1 MVILIGGPANTGK
14 TLLSHRLMGKYGIPY
29 LSIDHLKMGLHRGLD
44 AETFHPLTDTY
55 VLGERLWPIVSGIV
69 KTVIEDHRKMIIE
82 GGYVLPH
89 LVKSFEERYLKEI
102 IAVFIGFSERY
113 ISERFEDGIVANL
126 NAIERKGKPDDI
138 SVVHNEHEILRKR
151 CVESGVEYIEIDE
164 SYEDG
169 MSKVFRFIDEENR
182 ARDLRLRSEVI

>member
-14 TLLSHRLMGKYGIPY
+14 TLLSHRLMGKYDIPY

-69 KTVIEDHRKMIIE
+69 KTVIENKQNLIIE
-82 GGYVLPH
+82 GGYVLPY
-89 LVKSFEERYLKEI
+89 LVECFDERYLNEI
-102 IAVFIGFSERY
+102 ITVFIGFSEKY
-113 ISERFEDGIVANL
+113 IRKHFEDGIVANL
-126 NAIERKGKPDDI
+126 NAIERKGKPEDV
-138 SVVHNEHEILRKR
+138 SVVLRDHEILRTKCR
-151 CVESGVEYIEIDE
+151 ESGVTYFEIDG

-169 MSKVFRFIDEENR
+169 MKEVCRFIDKEIR
-182 ARDLRLRSEVI
+182 ARETR